1 MDERIEK
8 MRNILFLIIV
18 FMVGNLI
25 LCCTSV
31 DKPSNSKIDSN
42 TDADKGID
50 CIEKDYLPTS
60 SCIYIGN
67 VYLNRTSFSA
77 FDRCDNTCT
86 CSYGT
91 VRCTEKLCPPKNFV
105 PMRKKI
111 DPKLIDML
119 IDTLYKLGIEK
130 WEDSEMFPG
139 EMASTL
145 INKSRV
151 IITGTG
157 SLSANFTQ
165 ISITNNQRVKIVRLF
180 NIIMPLIHSGID
192 QDKVIKGVLE

>member
-1 MDERIEK
+1 
-8 MRNILFLIIV
+8 
-18 FMVGNLI
+18 
-25 LCCTSV
+25 
-31 DKPSNSKIDSN
+31 
-42 TDADKGID
+42 
-50 CIEKDYLPTS
+50 
-60 SCIYIGN
+60 
-67 VYLNRTSFSA
+67 
-77 FDRCDNTCT
+77 
-86 CSYGT
+86 
-91 VRCTEKLCPPKNFV
+91 
-105 PMRKKI
+105 
-111 DPKLIDML
+111 
-119 IDTLYKLGIEK
+119 
-130 WEDSEMFPG
+130 MFPG